1 MNIIVSPMI
10 ILSKICHNIPIFN
23 RQWNSLKSEMKL
35 EDRPLRRQ
43 LEHFIDRKH
52 DLFVFVQ
59 YVKALTALGLSFD
72 FHRRFHKRNRDVAAS
87 IHYWTILCVTGI
99 HMRMDR
105 LHNLPACAETFR
117 FKLLPKIDLLRSC
130 YIAYLTDQRE
140 KIWKP
145 DSRIS
150 RFIRC
155 KWNAPDLEASCLDRI
170 ATKSDAGRYANI
182 LVVILSEILHALG
195 ELRNTPGPRN
205 GSAGIQPGDRKAL
218 SITGS
223 ACSLRRKRICT
234 VPEWPP
240 CMPS

>member
-1 MNIIVSPMI
+1 MSLLFIIIYYLFELNHEHHSLTHDYI
-10 ILSKICHNIPIFN
+10 IKDMPQHSNFN

-52 DLFVFVQ
+52 DLFVLVQ
-59 YVKALTALGLSFD
+59 YVKALTA
-72 FHRRFHKRNRDVAAS
+72 VAAS

-170 ATKSDAGRYANI
+170 CNKADAGRYANI
-182 LVVILSEILHALG
+182 LVVILSEILHTLG
-195 ELRNTPGPRN
+195 ELQNTLDLGT
-205 GSAGIQPGDRKAL
+205 AL
-218 SITGS
+218 LEFSRD
-223 ACSLRRKRICT
+223 AEK
-234 VPEWPP
+234 P
-240 CMPS
+240 

>member
-1 MNIIVSPMI
+1 MSLLFIIIYYLFELNHEHHSLTHDYI
-10 ILSKICHNIPIFN
+10 IKDMPQHSNFN

-52 DLFVFVQ
+52 DLFVLVQ
-59 YVKALTALGLSFD
+59 YVKSLAALDLSLD
-72 FHRRFHKRNRDVAAS
+72 FHRRFHKRSRDVAAS

-105 LHNLPACAETFR
+105 LHNLPACTKTFR

-155 KWNAPDLEASCLDRI
+155 KWKPYRPKTI
-170 ATKSDAGRYANI
+170 
-182 LVVILSEILHALG
+182 
-195 ELRNTPGPRN
+195 
-205 GSAGIQPGDRKAL
+205 SAEVL
-218 SITGS
+218 
-223 ACSLRRKRICT
+223 
-234 VPEWPP
+234 
-240 CMPS
+240 

>member
-1 MNIIVSPMI
+1 MSLLFIIIYYLFELNHEHHSLTHDYI
-10 ILSKICHNIPIFN
+10 IKDMPQHSNFN

-52 DLFVFVQ
+52 DLFVLVQ
-59 YVKALTALGLSFD
+59 YVKSLAALDLSLD
-72 FHRRFHKRNRDVAAS
+72 FHRRFHKRSRDVAAS

-105 LHNLPACAETFR
+105 LHNLPACTKTFR

-130 YIAYLTDQRE
+130 CIAYLTDQRE

-170 ATKSDAGRYANI
+170 CNKADAGRYANI
-182 LVVILSEILHALG
+182 LVVILSEILHTLG
-195 ELRNTPGPRN
+195 ELQNTLDLGT
-205 GSAGIQPGDRKAL
+205 AL
-218 SITGS
+218 LEFSRD
-223 ACSLRRKRICT
+223 AEK
-234 VPEWPP
+234 P
-240 CMPS
+240 

>member
-1 MNIIVSPMI
+1 MSLLFIIIYYLFELNHEHHSLTHDYI
-10 ILSKICHNIPIFN
+10 IKDMPQHSNFN

-52 DLFVFVQ
+52 DLFVLVQ
-59 YVKALTALGLSFD
+59 YVKSLAALDLSLD
-72 FHRRFHKRNRDVAAS
+72 FHRRFHKRSRDVAAS

-105 LHNLPACAETFR
+105 LHNLPACTKTFR

-170 ATKSDAGRYANI
+170 CNKADAG
-182 LVVILSEILHALG
+182 
-195 ELRNTPGPRN
+195 
-205 GSAGIQPGDRKAL
+205 Q
-218 SITGS
+218 
-223 ACSLRRKRICT
+223 ICQHSCRH
-234 VPEWPP
+234 PQ
-240 CMPS
+240 